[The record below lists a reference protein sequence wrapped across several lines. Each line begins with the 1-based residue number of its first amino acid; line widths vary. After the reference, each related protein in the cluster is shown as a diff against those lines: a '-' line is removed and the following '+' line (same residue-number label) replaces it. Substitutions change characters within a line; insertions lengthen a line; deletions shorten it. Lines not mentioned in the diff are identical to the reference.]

1 MEQNNNIFIKLE
13 LTKNPQTKNLTLT
26 AHLNPQAP
34 NIKTF
39 EDHIS
44 WIFTEEEQE
53 LLFDAIS
60 IIQNKQ
66 LTLSPVLKQNTMSS
80 SYPECKADD
89 TVTETI
95 EKYAKTPQYIS
106 KTHETIDAIIKS
118 KNKSS

>member
-13 LTKNPQTKNLTLT
+13 LTKNLQTKNLTLT

-44 WIFTEEEQE
+44 WVFTEEEQE

-60 IIQNKQ
+60 MIRNKQQILLPVQNKK
-66 LTLSPVLKQNTMSS
+66 TMLSLRPDYKEN
-80 SYPECKADD
+80 D
-89 TVTETI
+89 TINETI
-95 EKYAKTPQYIS
+95 EKYAKTPQYMS
-106 KTHETIDAIIKS
+106 NTHETIDAIIKS